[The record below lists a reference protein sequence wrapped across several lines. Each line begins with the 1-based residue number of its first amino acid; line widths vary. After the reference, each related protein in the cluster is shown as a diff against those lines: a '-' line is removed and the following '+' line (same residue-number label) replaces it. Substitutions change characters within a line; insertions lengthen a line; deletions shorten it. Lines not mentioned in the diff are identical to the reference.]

1 MSGELSVVGLMD
13 FSTEIEEFSPDRI
26 HHLASQASAFIQGIA
41 DKPRFREWTGP
52 RPMTPT
58 GLPIISPLKSAPN
71 VIVAT
76 GHNMHGLSLGP
87 VTAEEIGRAS
97 CRERG

>member
-1 MSGELSVVGLMD
+1 
-13 FSTEIEEFSPDRI
+13 
-26 HHLASQASAFIQGIA
+26 
-41 DKPRFREWTGP
+41 
-52 RPMTPT
+52 MTPT

-87 VTAEEIGRAS
+87 VTAEIVAS
-97 CRERG
+97 MVDGKPGIVAGAEVDMRPFSL